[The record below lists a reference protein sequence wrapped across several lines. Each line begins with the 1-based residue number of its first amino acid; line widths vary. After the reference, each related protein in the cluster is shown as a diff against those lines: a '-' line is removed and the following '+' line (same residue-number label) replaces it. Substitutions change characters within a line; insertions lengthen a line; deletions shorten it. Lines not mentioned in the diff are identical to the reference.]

1 MEGQFKANPS
11 RGSKV
16 NASRYSDG
24 DGTSGTSDLE
34 GKKSC
39 RPPEKVL

>member
-16 NASRYSDG
+16 HASRFSDG
-24 DGTSGTSDLE
+24 DGTSDLQ